1 MIELFLFGGIE
12 LRRDGD
18 ANDPELHRFLA
29 QPRAVALLIYLA
41 IAGRGPGAFHRR
53 DTLVAMFWPETD
65 QEHARTNLRKLVHVI
80 RKHSGDDVVESRGDE
95 ELRVNPAEFW
105 CDVWEF
111 ESAIVRGRLARAD
124 ELYRGPLCPG
134 FNLSSGTPAPEFD
147 QWLSNRR
154 MELAEKAADA
164 AWKLATMLEGEANL
178 TDASR
183 WAKRAA
189 RLSLTDERRFRRAIQ
204 MLMRAGN
211 RATALVLCDELR
223 KRLAELGPDVRPS
236 PETEALCKE
245 IRGR

>member
-1 MIELFLFGGIE
+1 MIELSLFGGIE

-18 ANDPELHRFLA
+18 AEDPELHRFLA
-29 QPRAVALLIYLA
+29 QGRPLALLIYLA
-41 IAGRGPGAFHRR
+41 VVGRKPGAFLRR
-53 DTLVAMFWPETD
+53 DTLVRDFWPETD
-65 QEHARTNLRKLVHVI
+65 QEHARTNLRKLVHII
-80 RKHSGDDVVESRGDE
+80 RKHLGDDVVESRGDE
-95 ELRVNPAEFW
+95 ELRLNPERLS

-111 ESAIVRGRLARAD
+111 ESAIARGRLARAD
-124 ELYRGPLCPG
+124 ELYRGSLCPG
-134 FNLSSGTPAPEFD
+134 FNLSAGTPAPDFD
-147 QWLSNRR
+147 DALSNRR
-154 MELAEKAADA
+154 TNLAEQAADA

-223 KRLAELGPDVRPS
+223 RRLGPDVRPS
-236 PETEALCKE
+236 PETEALCRE